1 MKTVFLYSSDTDS
14 QQSMND
20 LKHQNNILRQS
31 KVAGDEI
38 GQNKSAG
45 AEMLG
50 FGEADY
56 EEKLSDLSDGG
67 LSGGTETDGSASAD
81 SLSFSD
87 STKSESLEK

>member
-1 MKTVFLYSSDTDS
+1 MFLYSSETDS
-14 QQSMND
+14 QQSMHD
-20 LKHQNNILRQS
+20 LKHQNNTLRRS
-31 KVAGDEI
+31 KVAGGDI
-38 GQNKSAG
+38 GQNNSAD

-81 SLSFSD
+81 STSYSE
-87 STKSESLEK
+87 STKSDSLEK